1 MATQDIKSMD
11 KNHEKLIKSTDP
23 TKNIFGL
30 FFVDFSK
37 LARKICGGDG
47 GNKEEIRGN
56 LRAADT
62 T

>member
-1 MATQDIKSMD
+1 MD
-11 KNHEKLIKSTDP
+11 KNHEKLIKSVDP
-23 TKNIFGL
+23 TKNIFGAI
-30 FFVDFSK
+30 FVDFRN
-37 LARKICGGDG
+37 LARKTYGGDG